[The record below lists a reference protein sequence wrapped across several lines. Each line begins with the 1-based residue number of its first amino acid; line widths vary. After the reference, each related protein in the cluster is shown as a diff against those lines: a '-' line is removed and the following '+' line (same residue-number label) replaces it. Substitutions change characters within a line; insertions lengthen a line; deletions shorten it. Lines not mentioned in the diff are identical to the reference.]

1 MNRSRREILGDILE
15 VVAKQSIPT
24 RINQTAKLN
33 YAVMK
38 ECLVELEKLGMVFWK
53 YGRVYL
59 TQNGYESIT
68 VYRGFKELF
77 GR

>member
-24 RINQTAKLN
+24 RINQTANLN

-38 ECLVELEKLGMVFWK
+38 ECLVVLEKHDMVFWK
-53 YGRVYL
+53 YGKVYL
-59 TQNGYESIT
+59 TQTGSDSIA
-68 VYRGFKELF
+68 VYRGFKEIF